1 MLARTTQTLSR
12 EGWKEISFVCKGTI
26 LYLSEGTELGL
37 RTNNGGSNQSYFPWI
52 ICLQCSEDNVN
63 SPWKNLK
70 SLAYSCS
77 CFNQNPLF
85 FGAPVDSQEL
95 QRLAWSAF
103 CANRCQRVLT
113 SLDPAPAN
121 GLAQVGV
128 QLSVGLCWARAP
140 SPAARAAAS
149 TQSSRPREW
158 VQRQGGGSWG
168 CMDYQAQ
175 RVMHWHVKSRKS
187 SLVAVCSQC

>member
-12 EGWKEISFVCKGTI
+12 EGWKEVSFVCKGTI

-52 ICLQCSEDNVN
+52 ICPQCSEDNVN

-95 QRLAWSAF
+95 QRLTWSAF

-128 QLSVGLCWARAP
+128 QLSVGLVLGTGSQPCCQGCCFH
-140 SPAARAAAS
+140 PAAPDPGSGCKGKEGAAGAAWII
-149 TQSSRPREW
+149 RHRGW
-158 VQRQGGGSWG
+158 
-168 CMDYQAQ
+168 CIDM
-175 RVMHWHVKSRKS
+175 
-187 SLVAVCSQC
+187 

>member
-52 ICLQCSEDNVN
+52 ICPQCSEDDVN

-103 CANRCQRVLT
+103 CANRCQREFLQVLT
-113 SLDPAPAN
+113 RLLQMDLPRLGSSSAC
-121 GLAQVGV
+121 VW
-128 QLSVGLCWARAP
+128 CWARAP

-149 TQSSRPREW
+149 TQQLQTPGTEW
-158 VQRQGGGSWG
+158 KGKEGAAGAAWIISHRGW
-168 CMDYQAQ
+168 CIAM
-175 RVMHWHVKSRKS
+175 
-187 SLVAVCSQC
+187 